1 MDELITVGTYTVVL
15 AHHVVCRIVV
25 VVVVDA
31 LAPVLHVVAVVEYR
45 HERTSRHV
53 LRLRNAGESE
63 ERRSIVDVLHKAV
76 AYRAGL
82 GVTRI
87 AHDERCAQRLLVHEA
102 LVEPAVLAHVE
113 ALVGGVYNHC
123 VVGESVL
130 VEIVE
135 HTAHALVNTCYYG
148 HIVADVNLI
157 LPVVEVLALELRLEQ
172 TTVAREV
179 VASPSRALFGSHTV
193 YLAHKSVVR
202 ILTVGVVEVEH
213 LRHFEVLLPTHV
225 ARNRHLLRASGRAA
239 RSIVVV
245 EVLWH
250 RELHVVVHAEIFQI
264 CLPVAVRRLMVK
276 EQAERFRRVAVLD
289 EVESMVG
296 GEVCRVALLHDEL
309 VVGVGATILRV
320 PVLSLVVIHMIV
332 VEALRVATHVPLAHN
347 GCLIASLLQ
356 QFGEERARG
365 VDALAQLALSV
376 LMTVLTGHKAGARRR
391 RERVLDEGA
400 VEAHATLSE
409 SVDIRSWCEFG
420 ECAAVCADAL
430 VGMVVAHDV
439 NNVWMLLSLLLLS
452 ISCRYAGEGC
462 KRNN

>member
-1 MDELITVGTYTVVL
+1 M
-15 AHHVVCRIVV
+15 
-25 VVVVDA
+25 
-31 LAPVLHVVAVVEYR
+31 
-45 HERTSRHV
+45 
-53 LRLRNAGESE
+53 
-63 ERRSIVDVLHKAV
+63 
-76 AYRAGL
+76 
-82 GVTRI
+82 TRI

-135 HTAHALVNTCYYG
+135 HTAHALVNACYHG

-157 LPVVEVLALELRLEQ
+157 LPVVEVFALELRLEQ
-172 TTVAREV
+172 TTVAWKI
-179 VASPSRALFGSHTV
+179 VASPSRALFGSHAV
-193 YLAHKSVVR
+193 DFAHESVVR

-213 LRHFEVLLPTHV
+213 FRHFEVLLPTHV
-225 ARNRHLLRASGRAA
+225 ARNRHLLRANGRAA

-264 CLPVAVRRLMVK
+264 CLPVAV
-276 EQAERFRRVAVLD
+276 LD

-296 GEVCRVALLHDEL
+296 GEVCRIALLHDEL

-320 PVLSLVVIHMIV
+320 PVLSLVVVHMII
-332 VEALRVATHVPLAHN
+332 VEALRVASHVPLAHN

-356 QFGEERARG
+356 QFGEKRARG

-409 SVDIRSWCEFG
+409 SVDIRGWCEFG
-420 ECAAVCADAL
+420 ECATVCADAL

>member
-1 MDELITVGTYTVVL
+1 M
-15 AHHVVCRIVV
+15 
-25 VVVVDA
+25 
-31 LAPVLHVVAVVEYR
+31 
-45 HERTSRHV
+45 
-53 LRLRNAGESE
+53 
-63 ERRSIVDVLHKAV
+63 
-76 AYRAGL
+76 
-82 GVTRI
+82 TRI

-135 HTAHALVNTCYYG
+135 HTAHALVNACYHR

-157 LPVVEVLALELRLEQ
+157 LPVVEVFTLELRLEQ
-172 TTVAREV
+172 TTVAWEV
-179 VASPSRALFGSHTV
+179 IASPSRTLFGSHAV
-193 YLAHKSVVR
+193 YLAHESVVR

-213 LRHFEVLLPTHV
+213 FRHFEVLLPTHI
-225 ARNRHLLRASGRAA
+225 ARNRHLLRANGRAA

-245 EVLWH
+245 EVLRH

-289 EVESMVG
+289 EVKSMVG

-320 PVLSLVVIHMIV
+320 PVLSLVVVHMIV

-365 VDALAQLALSV
+365 VDALAQLALSI
-376 LMTVLTGHKAGARRR
+376 LMAVLTGHKAGARRR

-400 VEAHATLSE
+400 VEAHATLCKA
-409 SVDIRSWCEFG
+409 VDIRSWCEF
-420 ECAAVCADAL
+420 
-430 VGMVVAHDV
+430 
-439 NNVWMLLSLLLLS
+439 
-452 ISCRYAGEGC
+452 
-462 KRNN
+462 